1 MDGGTTMTNA
11 KYIGRVGALAVAL
24 GVGNVRRAATRM
36 TVSIGVAALV
46 VTATA
51 VPAPVSTVSSAVKLS
66 ADSTAL
72 LVCGDACP
80 TWHEPDVEII
90 MNQFIT
96 PTHPGQTITP
106 VAVTTPSE
114 AWPITGLLRLIGVA
128 FGDPRVFGPG
138 GSVWPDEPWWKLSG
152 LFDLLTDQS
161 VQAGVAD
168 LEAAMA
174 AHGNDHLVIFGES
187 AGAFTVNK
195 EKRKLAAQYPPGTT
209 APDIEFVLLGDPNV
223 PNGGLNGRF
232 PGLPTVIL
240 GTFDS
245 PEPTDTQFHTDVIIS
260 QYDGAADFPLYV
272 LNPIAD
278 LNAVMGFLYV
288 HTNGFDV
295 SLAPDPSS
303 SAPIK
308 TKYGDTTY
316 YFFETQDLPLFAPL
330 RQLGVPEALIDVVEP
345 FFRVLVE
352 LGYDR
357 TISPGEP
364 TPARLIPS
372 LNPATVATDLVSAIG
387 EGINNAAALVGLP
400 QLPSSP
406 APVTLTAPATESAK
420 ADMSPQVTSSNTPTK
435 TAQAMSAE
443 LATGNEQ
450 MSTDTAL
457 SKDATETVESDG
469 ASTGPT
475 PSSARELSASD
486 ATPKA
491 AKPTVPKATP
501 RPVVRDSLGV
511 GDQLRDLAHRGNGG
525 RPTAQTGA
533 AGGGAATD
541 ASSSVESS
549 PAASSSTDSDS
560 TDGDADDS

>member
-1 MDGGTTMTNA
+1 LT
-11 KYIGRVGALAVAL
+11 
-24 GVGNVRRAATRM
+24 
-36 TVSIGVAALV
+36 
-46 VTATA
+46 
-51 VPAPVSTVSSAVKLS
+51 SA
-66 ADSTAL
+66 
-72 LVCGDACP
+72 
-80 TWHEPDVEII
+80 W
-90 MNQFIT
+90 
-96 PTHPGQTITP
+96 
-106 VAVTTPSE
+106 
-114 AWPITGLLRLIGVA
+114 
-128 FGDPRVFGPG
+128 
-138 GSVWPDEPWWKLSG
+138 
-152 LFDLLTDQS
+152 
-161 VQAGVAD
+161 
-168 LEAAMA
+168 
-174 AHGNDHLVIFGES
+174 
-187 AGAFTVNK
+187 
-195 EKRKLAAQYPPGTT
+195 
-209 APDIEFVLLGDPNV
+209 
-223 PNGGLNGRF
+223 
-232 PGLPTVIL
+232 
-240 GTFDS
+240 
-245 PEPTDTQFHTDVIIS
+245 
-260 QYDGAADFPLYV
+260 
-272 LNPIAD
+272 
-278 LNAVMGFLYV
+278 
-288 HTNGFDV
+288 
-295 SLAPDPSS
+295 PDPSS